1 MELISQ
7 YSGIFAI
14 IVYSLI
20 LAVVLKIA
28 RKKQSSEEPVKE
40 EEAVVERTLTPLN
53 IEDEDALVACLVA
66 SIECRNE
73 EHKNVRIVSVREV

>member
-7 YSGIFAI
+7 YSGIFAL

-20 LAVVLKIA
+20 LALVMKIA
-28 RKKQSSEEPVKE
+28 RKKKNSEEPVKE
-40 EEAVVERTLTPLN
+40 EETVVERTLTPLN

>member
-7 YSGIFAI
+7 YSGIFAL

-20 LAVVLKIA
+20 LALVMKIA